1 MPPAAPALPARGAAG
16 DLSHRQEPGRGPG
29 RRPGGGGQRLPAQA
43 GLEERASNAELAR
56 FNYTVA
62 HDLKNPLTT
71 IRNFIGL
78 LEKDAEAGDHDRL
91 RSDLRRIDVAATK
104 LHRLLDQLYEFSRID
119 RVSMP
124 CEEVAFGDLVG
135 QALADLAPLIA
146 ERGVE
151 VEVAAD
157 LPVVCG
163 DRARLL
169 EAVRHLLDN
178 AVRYLGDQPAPR
190 IEVGVRAAEA
200 PGEPPI
206 FYVRDNGMGI
216 EPKYQEKVFGLFER
230 LDPEA
235 SAGTGIGL
243 ALVKRIVEVH
253 GGRVWVESEG
263 KGRGAMSCFSL
274 LWSTS
279 GEGRQKLAA
288 TSSKMSPTPSTS
300 NDKDSG

>member
-1 MPPAAPALPARGAAG
+1 RLLG
-16 DLSHRQEPGRGPG
+16 GRG
-29 RRPGGGGQRLPAQA
+29 RLIAV
-43 GLEERASNAELAR
+43 LESSNAELAR
-56 FNYTVA
+56 FHYTVA
-62 HDLKNPLTT
+62 HDLTNPLRT
-71 IRNFIGL
+71 IRNFVGL
-78 LEKDAEAGDHDRL
+78 LEKDAAAGDHDRL

-124 CEEVAFGDLVG
+124 CEEVAVGELVRRV
-135 QALADLAPLIA
+135 LADLDPMIA
-146 ERGVE
+146 ERGAE

-157 LPVVCG
+157 LPVVCA

-190 IEVGVRAAEA
+190 IEVGVRDPDAAG
-200 PGEPPI
+200 GELPT
-206 FYVRDNGMGI
+206 FYVRDNGIGI

-235 SAGTGIGL
+235 SEGTGIGL
-243 ALVKRIVEVH
+243 ALVKRIVEFH

-263 KGRGAMSCFSL
+263 KGRGATFCFSL
-274 LWSTS
+274 PRSTS
-279 GEGRQKLAA
+279 GEGPQKLAT
-288 TSSKMSPTPSTS
+288 TSSKMSP
-300 NDKDSG
+300 